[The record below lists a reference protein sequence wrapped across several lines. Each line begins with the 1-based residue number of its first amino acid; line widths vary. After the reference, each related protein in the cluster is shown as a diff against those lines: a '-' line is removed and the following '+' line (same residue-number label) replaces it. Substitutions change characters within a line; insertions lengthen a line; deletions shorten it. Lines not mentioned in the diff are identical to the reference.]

1 MKRIIAI
8 ILTAL
13 MLMSTFTFL
22 VGAEGSTETTAEYT
36 YNTSNT
42 TAKMN
47 YETGEW
53 TDPATGELVIV
64 DTEEEKLA
72 TMDLRVDENG
82 YQIYVDAYSGEV
94 AVVCKATGEKLFT
107 NPVTASAK
115 KLEVT
120 KQQEFLSQILIDYVD
135 VTNNEQEC
143 TR

>member
-22 VGAEGSTETTAEYT
+22 VGAEGSEESSSSKYT

-42 TAKMN
+42 TATMN

-94 AVVCKATGEKLFT
+94 AVVCKATGE
-107 NPVTASAK
+107 
-115 KLEVT
+115 
-120 KQQEFLSQILIDYVD
+120 
-135 VTNNEQEC
+135 
-143 TR
+143 

>member
-1 MKRIIAI
+1 
-8 ILTAL
+8 

-42 TAKMN
+42 TATMN

-72 TMDLRVDENG
+72 TMDLRVD
-82 YQIYVDAYSGEV
+82 
-94 AVVCKATGEKLFT
+94 
-107 NPVTASAK
+107 
-115 KLEVT
+115 
-120 KQQEFLSQILIDYVD
+120 
-135 VTNNEQEC
+135 
-143 TR
+143 